1 MIDTIHKIGFI
12 SLGCPK
18 ATVDSERI
26 LTQLRAEGYLISG
39 SYAEVD
45 LVVVNTCGFIE
56 AAVTESLDAIGEAL
70 ANNGQV
76 IVTGCL
82 GAQSDVVRATFPEVL
97 AVTGPAALTEVMA
110 IIHAQ
115 WPPPSDPRLD
125 LLPPGGIKLTPRH
138 YAYLKIAEGCNQQ
151 CSFCIIPQLRGPL
164 ISRPIGEILTEA
176 EQLVRAGVKEL
187 LIVSQ
192 DTAAYGVDTRY
203 RLDFWQG
210 RPLKTRITELSRALG
225 QLGIWVRL
233 HYVYPYP
240 HVDQLVELMAEGLIL
255 PYLDVPLQHSSP
267 AILQAMRRPAN
278 SDNMLRR
285 LDNWRSIC
293 PELTVRST
301 FIVGFPGETAADF
314 EHLLAFIQ
322 AARLDRVGAFTYS
335 PIAGAAA
342 NHLPGAIPEE
352 IKEERLSRLMST
364 QSAISAQKLQA
375 RIGQTVTVL
384 IDEITPTTIYA
395 RSTAEAPEID
405 GVIIIEAQAKQL
417 SPGEFIQAKII
428 DANEHDLYA
437 RNLATHSRHH
447 QHQRVKTQK

>member
-39 SYAEVD
+39 SYAEAD

-56 AAVTESLDAIGEAL
+56 AAVTESLEAIGEAL
-70 ANNGQV
+70 ANHGQV

-82 GAQSDVVRATFPEVL
+82 GAQSDVVKATFPEVL

-115 WPPPSDPRLD
+115 LPPPSDPRLD

-176 EQLVRAGVKEL
+176 EQLVSAGVKEL

-285 LDNWRSIC
+285 LDHWRSIC

-322 AARLDRVGAFTYS
+322 AAHLDRVGAFTYS

-342 NHLPGAIPEE
+342 NHLPSAIPEE
-352 IKEERLSRLMST
+352 IKEERLSQLMST

-375 RIGQTVTVL
+375 RVGQTVTVL

-395 RSTAEAPEID
+395 RSAAEAPEID
-405 GVIIIEAQAKQL
+405 GIIIIEATAKSL
-417 SPGEFIQAKII
+417 SPGEFIQVKII

-437 RNLATHSRHH
+437 RNLATHPRHH
-447 QHQRVKTQK
+447 QHRRVKIQK

>member
-39 SYAEVD
+39 SYAEAD

-56 AAVTESLDAIGEAL
+56 AAVTESLEAIGEAL

-82 GAQSDVVRATFPEVL
+82 GAQSDVVKATYPEVL

-115 WPPPSDPRLD
+115 LPPPSDPRLD

-176 EQLVRAGVKEL
+176 EQLVSAGVKEL

-203 RLDFWQG
+203 RLGFWQG
-210 RPLKTRITELSRALG
+210 RPLKTRITELSCALG
-225 QLGIWVRL
+225 QLGIWIRL

-278 SDNMLRR
+278 SDNLLRR
-285 LDNWRSIC
+285 LDHWRSIC
-293 PELTVRST
+293 TKLTVRST
-301 FIVGFPGETAADF
+301 FMVGFPGETAADF

-335 PIAGAAA
+335 PMAGATA
-342 NHLPGAIPEE
+342 NRLPGAIPEE

-364 QSAISAQKLQA
+364 QSAISAQKLQD
-375 RIGQTVTVL
+375 RVGQTVTVL

-395 RSTAEAPEID
+395 RSAAEAPEID
-405 GVIIIEAQAKQL
+405 GVIIIEATAKSL

-437 RNLATHSRHH
+437 RNLATHLRHH
-447 QHQRVKTQK
+447 PHRRVKIQK